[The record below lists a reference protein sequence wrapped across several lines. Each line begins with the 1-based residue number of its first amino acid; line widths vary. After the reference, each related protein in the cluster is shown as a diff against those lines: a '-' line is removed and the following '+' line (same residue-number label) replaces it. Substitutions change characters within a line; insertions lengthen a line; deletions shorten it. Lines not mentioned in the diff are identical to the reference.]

1 MYRLLPLLLLM
12 LPFSDISGQ
21 NEIPLDSTSHY
32 IGKYVKVCAKVAGTF
47 VTNSASKVTL
57 LNLGED
63 FPKTKFTVVI
73 YEKDLPNFE
82 FVPSEYYKNKS
93 ICVIG
98 TINEYKS
105 KPQIN
110 ARFSNQIEVK
120 E

>member
-21 NEIPLDSTSHY
+21 NEIPLDSTSHN

-63 FPKTKFTVVI
+63 YPNSKFTVVFF
-73 YEKDLPNFE
+73 EKDLPNFT

-93 ICVIG
+93 ICVNG
-98 TINEYKS
+98 TINEYKG

-110 ARFSNQIEVK
+110 ARFPDQIEVK